1 MLKQV
6 QHDTNTGVYMKIL
19 MVTSETV
26 PFAKTGGLADA
37 VSALAINLRKQGHDV
52 RIVMPRYYKIDRSK
66 LKAIEAP
73 LAVAAGTIET
83 WVKVYEAPLPG
94 TDVPVY
100 FIDHEQCFGRDG
112 IYGTKAEPDFHDNPY
127 RSAVLCHGAFQL
139 CRLLGWYPDIM
150 HAHDWF
156 CCIVPVLLK
165 HVCRNGYFAHTAS
178 VLTIHNLGYQGWYGK
193 DSYPALGLDWNLYH
207 GAGFE
212 RNGSINLLQAG
223 ISCADMITT
232 VSPTYAGEMQSAEGG
247 FGLDGLLRVRS
258 DVVRGVLNGCDLETW
273 NPETDKLLPANFSYK
288 DLANKAKCKAELQKR
303 MGLPVKKDV
312 PLIGIVT
319 RLADQ
324 KGIAEVFAPGYGSI
338 YSICANMDVQFAI
351 LGSGEKWCEDEINA
365 LQSKLPNLRAY
376 IGYDESLSHLIEA
389 GSDFFLM
396 PSRYEPCGLNQ
407 MYSMLYGTLPIV
419 RRTGGLADTVEQY
432 NEFSGDGT
440 GFLFDALTPGA
451 VYDTVGWAVWA
462 YYNKKDHIKKMQ
474 IRGMQ
479 KNFSWDTSA
488 QNYVGIYSDALMRG
502 CGINTADWK

>member
-1 MLKQV
+1 
-6 QHDTNTGVYMKIL
+6 MKIL

-37 VSALAINLRKQGHDV
+37 VSALALTLSKQGHDV
-52 RIVMPRYYKIDRSK
+52 RIVMPRYYKIDRAK

-83 WVKVYEAPLPG
+83 WVKVYESTLPNSK
-94 TDVPVY
+94 VPVY

-139 CRLLGWYPDIM
+139 CRMLGWYPDIM

-156 CCIVPVLLK
+156 CCLVPVLLK
-165 HVCRNGYFAHTAS
+165 NVCRNGYFAHTAS
-178 VLTIHNLGYQGWYGK
+178 VLTIHNLGYQGWYPK
-193 DSYPALGLDWNLYH
+193 DSYPALGLDWNLYY
-207 GAGFE
+207 GGGFE

-223 ISCADMITT
+223 ITCADMITT
-232 VSPTYAGEMQSAEGG
+232 VSPTYAWEMQTAEGG

-273 NPETDKLLPANFSYK
+273 NPATDKLIPANFDSK
-288 DLANKAKCKAELQKR
+288 NLANKKKCKAELQKR
-303 MGLPVKKDV
+303 MNLPVNPDV
-312 PLIGIVT
+312 PVFGIVT

-324 KGIAEVFAPGYGSI
+324 KGIAEVFAPSYGSI
-338 YSICANMDVQFAI
+338 YSICSSMDVQFAI
-351 LGSGEKWCEDEINA
+351 LGSGEKWCEDEINS
-365 LQSKLPNLRAY
+365 LQAKLPNLRAY
-376 IGYDESLSHLIEA
+376 IGYDEGLSHLIEA

-407 MYSMLYGTLPIV
+407 MYSMLYGTLPVV

-432 NEFSGDGT
+432 DEQSGEGT
-440 GFLFDALTPGA
+440 GFLFDSLTPGA
-451 VYDTVGWAVWA
+451 IYNTVGWATFA
-462 YYNKKDHIKKMQ
+462 YYNKKEHIKKMQ
-474 IRGMQ
+474 VKGMT
-479 KNFSWDTSA
+479 KNFSWEQSA
-488 QNYVGIYSDALMRG
+488 DNYIGVYSDALMRG

>member
-1 MLKQV
+1 
-6 QHDTNTGVYMKIL
+6 MKIL

-37 VSALAINLRKQGHDV
+37 VSALAISLKKLGHDV

-66 LKAIEAP
+66 LKPIEAP
-73 LAVAAGTIET
+73 LAVAAGQIET
-83 WVKVYEAPLPG
+83 WVKVYESNLPG
-94 TDVPVY
+94 SEVPVY
-100 FIDHEQCFGRDG
+100 FIDHEQSFGRDG
-112 IYGTKAEPDFHDNPY
+112 IYGTKYEPDFHDNPY
-127 RSAVLCHGAFQL
+127 RSAVLCHGAFQI

-156 CCIVPVLLK
+156 CALVPVLLK

-178 VLTIHNLGYQGWYGK
+178 VFTIHNLGYQGWYGK
-193 DSYPALGLDWNLYH
+193 DSFPALGIDWQLYH

-212 RNGSINLLQAG
+212 RNGSINLMQAA

-232 VSPTYAGEMQSAEGG
+232 VSPTYAKEIQTMEGG

-258 DVVRGVLNGCDLETW
+258 DVIRGVLNGCDLETW
-273 NPETDKLLPANFSYK
+273 NPSKDKLIPANYDYK
-288 DLANKAKCKAELQKR
+288 NLANKAKCKKELQKR
-303 MGLPVKKDV
+303 MGLPEIPDV
-312 PLIGIVT
+312 PVVGIIT

-324 KGIAEVFAPGYGSI
+324 KGIAEVFAPTYGSI
-338 YSICANMDVQFAI
+338 YSICNTMEIQFAI
-351 LGSGEKWCEDEINA
+351 LGSGEKWCEDEIRT
-365 LQSKLPNLRAY
+365 LQKQLPNLRAY

-432 NEFSGDGT
+432 NQETGDGT
-440 GFLFDALTPGA
+440 GFLFDSLTPGA
-451 VYDTVGWAVWA
+451 IYDTVGWALYA
-462 YYNKKDHIKKMQ
+462 YYNKKDHITKMQ
-474 IRGMQ
+474 QRGMQ
-479 KNFSWDTSA
+479 KDFSWELSVRG
-488 QNYVGIYSDALMRG
+488 YESVYSEALMRG
-502 CGINTADWK
+502 CGINTNDW

>member
-1 MLKQV
+1 
-6 QHDTNTGVYMKIL
+6 MKIL

-37 VSALAINLRKQGHDV
+37 VSALALILKKQGHDV

-66 LKAIEAP
+66 LKPIEAP
-73 LAVAAGTIET
+73 LAVAAGQIET
-83 WVKVYEAPLPG
+83 WVKVYESTLPSSE
-94 TDVPVY
+94 VPVY

-156 CCIVPVLLK
+156 CALVPVLLK

-178 VLTIHNLGYQGWYGK
+178 VFTIHNLGYQGWYSK
-193 DSYPALGLDWNLYH
+193 DSFPALGLDWNLYH
-207 GAGFE
+207 GAGLE
-212 RNGSINLLQAG
+212 RNGCINLLQSAL
-223 ISCADMITT
+223 SCSDMITT
-232 VSPTYAGEMQSAEGG
+232 VSPTYAQEIQTDDCG
-247 FGLDGLLRVRS
+247 FGLDGLLRVRK
-258 DVVRGVLNGCDLETW
+258 DVVRGVLNGCDLDTW
-273 NPETDKLLPANFSYK
+273 NPKTDKYIPYK
-288 DLANKAKCKAELQKR
+288 FDSKNLSNKAKCKAEVQKKL
-303 MGLPVKKDV
+303 GLPVDPDV
-312 PLIGIVT
+312 PLFGIIT

-324 KGIAEVFAPGYGSI
+324 KGIAEVFAPTYGSI
-338 YSICANMDVQFAI
+338 FNICSNMNVQFAI
-351 LGSGEKWCEDEINA
+351 LGSGEKWCEDEINS
-365 LQSKLPNLRAY
+365 LQSKLPNLKAY
-376 IGYDESLSHLIEA
+376 IGYDEGLSHLIEA

-440 GFLFDALTPGA
+440 GFLFDSLTPGA
-451 VYDTVGWAVWA
+451 IYDTVGWATYA

-474 IRGMQ
+474 VRGMT
-479 KNFSWDTSA
+479 KDFSWDKSA
-488 QNYVGIYSDALMRG
+488 EGYMNVYSEALMRG
-502 CGINTADWK
+502 CGINTNDWV

>member
-1 MLKQV
+1 
-6 QHDTNTGVYMKIL
+6 MKIL

-37 VSALAINLRKQGHDV
+37 VSALALTLSKQGHDV
-52 RIVMPRYYKIDRSK
+52 RIVMPRYYKIDRAK

-83 WVKVYEAPLPG
+83 WVKVYESTLPNSK
-94 TDVPVY
+94 VPVY

-139 CRLLGWYPDIM
+139 CRMLGWYPDIM

-156 CCIVPVLLK
+156 CCLVPVLLK
-165 HVCRNGYFAHTAS
+165 NVCRNGYFAHTAS
-178 VLTIHNLGYQGWYGK
+178 VLTIHNLGYQGWYPK
-193 DSYPALGLDWNLYH
+193 DSYPALGLDWNLYY
-207 GAGFE
+207 GGGFE

-223 ISCADMITT
+223 ITCADMITT
-232 VSPTYAGEMQSAEGG
+232 VSPTYAWEMQTAEGG

-273 NPETDKLLPANFSYK
+273 NPSTDKLIPANFDSK
-288 DLANKAKCKAELQKR
+288 NLANKKKCKAELQKR
-303 MGLPVKKDV
+303 MNLPVNPDV
-312 PLIGIVT
+312 PVFGIVT

-324 KGIAEVFAPGYGSI
+324 KGIAEVFAPSYGSI
-338 YSICANMDVQFAI
+338 YSICSSMDVQFAI
-351 LGSGEKWCEDEINA
+351 LGSGEKWCEDEINS
-365 LQSKLPNLRAY
+365 LQAKLPNLRAY
-376 IGYDESLSHLIEA
+376 IGYDEGLSHLIEA

-407 MYSMLYGTLPIV
+407 MYSMLYGTLPVV

-432 NEFSGDGT
+432 DEQSGEGT
-440 GFLFDALTPGA
+440 GFLFDSLTPGA
-451 VYDTVGWAVWA
+451 IYNTVGWATFA
-462 YYNKKDHIKKMQ
+462 YYNKKEHIKKMQ
-474 IRGMQ
+474 VKGMT
-479 KNFSWDTSA
+479 KNFSWEQSA
-488 QNYVGIYSDALMRG
+488 DNYIGVYSDALMRG

>member
-1 MLKQV
+1 
-6 QHDTNTGVYMKIL
+6 MKIL

-37 VSALAINLRKQGHDV
+37 VSALALTLSKQGHDV
-52 RIVMPRYYKIDRSK
+52 RIVMPRYYKIDRAK
-66 LKAIEAP
+66 LKPIEAP

-83 WVKVYEAPLPG
+83 WVKVYESTLPNSK
-94 TDVPVY
+94 VPVY

-139 CRLLGWYPDIM
+139 CRMLGWYPDIM

-156 CCIVPVLLK
+156 CCLVPVLLK
-165 HVCRNGYFAHTAS
+165 NVCRNGYFAHTAS
-178 VLTIHNLGYQGWYGK
+178 VLTIHNLGYQGWYPK
-193 DSYPALGLDWNLYH
+193 DSYPALGLDWNLYY
-207 GAGFE
+207 GGGFE

-223 ISCADMITT
+223 ITCADMITT
-232 VSPTYAGEMQSAEGG
+232 VSPTYAWEMQTAEGG

-273 NPETDKLLPANFSYK
+273 NPATDKLIPANFDSK
-288 DLANKAKCKAELQKR
+288 NLANKKKCKAELQKR
-303 MGLPVKKDV
+303 MNLPVNPDV
-312 PLIGIVT
+312 PVFGIVT

-324 KGIAEVFAPGYGSI
+324 KGIAEVFAPSYGSI
-338 YSICANMDVQFAI
+338 YSICSNMDVQFAI
-351 LGSGEKWCEDEINA
+351 LGSGEKWCEDEINS
-365 LQSKLPNLRAY
+365 LQAKLPNLRAY
-376 IGYDESLSHLIEA
+376 IGYDEGLSHLIEA

-407 MYSMLYGTLPIV
+407 MYSMLYGTLPVV

-432 NEFSGDGT
+432 DEQSGEGT
-440 GFLFDALTPGA
+440 GFLFDSLTPGA
-451 VYDTVGWAVWA
+451 IYNTVGWATFA
-462 YYNKKDHIKKMQ
+462 YYNKKEHIKKMQ
-474 IRGMQ
+474 VKGMT
-479 KNFSWDTSA
+479 KNFSWEQSA
-488 QNYVGIYSDALMRG
+488 DNYIGVYSDALMRG

>member
-1 MLKQV
+1 
-6 QHDTNTGVYMKIL
+6 MKIL

-52 RIVMPRYYKIDRSK
+52 RIVMPRYYKIDRNK

-83 WVKVYEAPLPG
+83 WVKVYQAPLPG
-94 TDVPVY
+94 SDVPVY
-100 FIDHEQCFGRDG
+100 FIDHEACFGRDG
-112 IYGTKAEPDFHDNPY
+112 IYGTKAEPDFHDNPD
-127 RSAVLCHGAFQL
+127 RSAVLCHGAFQV
-139 CRLLGWYPDIM
+139 CRMLGWYPDIM

-156 CCIVPVLLK
+156 CCLVPVLLK

-178 VLTIHNLGYQGWYGK
+178 VLTIHNLGYQGWYSK
-193 DSYPALGLDWNLYH
+193 DSFPALGVNWNLYH

-232 VSPTYAGEMQSAEGG
+232 VSPTYAGEMQSVEGG

-258 DVVRGVLNGCDLETW
+258 DVIRGVLNGCDLETW
-273 NPETDKLLPANFSYK
+273 NPETDKLLPVNFSYK
-288 DLANKAKCKAELQKR
+288 DLADKAKCKAELQKR
-303 MGLPVKKDV
+303 MGLPLKKDV

-338 YSICANMDVQFAI
+338 YSICSNMEVQSAI
-351 LGSGEKWCEDEINA
+351 LGSGEKWCEDEINT
-365 LQSKLPNLRAY
+365 LQAKLLNLRAY

-432 NEFSGDGT
+432 NQNTGEGT

-474 IRGMQ
+474 VRGMQ

-488 QNYVGIYSDALMRG
+488 QNYVGVYSEALWRG

>member
-1 MLKQV
+1 
-6 QHDTNTGVYMKIL
+6 MKIL

-37 VSALAINLRKQGHDV
+37 VSALALILKKQGHDV
-52 RIVMPRYYKIDRSK
+52 RIVMPRYYKINRDN
-66 LKAIEAP
+66 LKPIEAP
-73 LAVAAGTIET
+73 LAVAAGQEET
-83 WVKVYEAPLPG
+83 WVKVYESTLPSSE
-94 TDVPVY
+94 VPVY

-156 CCIVPVLLK
+156 CALVPVLLK

-178 VLTIHNLGYQGWYGK
+178 VFTIHNLGYQGWYSK
-193 DSYPALGLDWNLYH
+193 DSFPALGLDWNLYH
-207 GAGFE
+207 GAGLE
-212 RNGSINLLQAG
+212 RNGCINLLQSAL
-223 ISCADMITT
+223 SCSDMITT
-232 VSPTYAGEMQSAEGG
+232 VSPTYAQEIQTEDGG
-247 FGLDGLLRVRS
+247 FGLDGLLRVRK
-258 DVVRGVLNGCDLETW
+258 DVVRGVLNGCDLDTW
-273 NPETDKLLPANFSYK
+273 NPKTDKYIPYK
-288 DLANKAKCKAELQKR
+288 FDSKNLSNKAKCKAEVQKKL
-303 MGLPVKKDV
+303 GLPVDPDV
-312 PLIGIVT
+312 PLFGIIT

-324 KGIAEVFAPGYGSI
+324 KGIAEVFAPTYGSI
-338 YSICANMDVQFAI
+338 FNICSNMNVQFAI
-351 LGSGEKWCEDEINA
+351 LGSGEKWCEDEINS
-365 LQSKLPNLRAY
+365 LQSKLPNLKAY
-376 IGYDESLSHLIEA
+376 IGYDEGLSHLIEA

-440 GFLFDALTPGA
+440 GFLFDSLTPGA
-451 VYDTVGWAVWA
+451 IYDTVGWATYA

-474 IRGMQ
+474 VRGMT
-479 KNFSWDTSA
+479 KDFSWDKSA
-488 QNYVGIYSDALMRG
+488 EGYMNVYSEALMRG
-502 CGINTADWK
+502 CGINTNDWV

>member
-1 MLKQV
+1 
-6 QHDTNTGVYMKIL
+6 MKIL

-37 VSALAINLRKQGHDV
+37 VSALAISLKKLGHDV

-66 LKAIEAP
+66 LKPIEAP
-73 LAVAAGTIET
+73 LAVAAGQIET
-83 WVKVYEAPLPG
+83 WVKVYESNLPG
-94 TDVPVY
+94 SEVPVY
-100 FIDHEQCFGRDG
+100 FIDHEQSFGRDG
-112 IYGTKAEPDFHDNPY
+112 IYGTKYEPDFHDNPY
-127 RSAVLCHGAFQL
+127 RSAVLCHGAFQI

-156 CCIVPVLLK
+156 CALVPVLLK

-178 VLTIHNLGYQGWYGK
+178 VFTIHNLGYQGWYGK
-193 DSYPALGLDWNLYH
+193 DSFPALGIDWQLYH

-212 RNGSINLLQAG
+212 RNGSINLMQAAL
-223 ISCADMITT
+223 SCADMITT
-232 VSPTYAGEMQSAEGG
+232 VSPTYAKEIQTMDGG

-258 DVVRGVLNGCDLETW
+258 DVIRGVLNGCDLETW
-273 NPETDKLLPANFSYK
+273 NPSKDKLIPANYDYK
-288 DLANKAKCKAELQKR
+288 NLANKAKCKKELQKR
-303 MGLPVKKDV
+303 MGLPEIPDV
-312 PLIGIVT
+312 PVVGIIT

-324 KGIAEVFAPGYGSI
+324 KGIAEVFAPTYGSI
-338 YSICANMDVQFAI
+338 YSICNTMEIQFAI
-351 LGSGEKWCEDEINA
+351 LGSGEKWCEDEIRT
-365 LQSKLPNLRAY
+365 LQKQLPNLRAY

-432 NEFSGDGT
+432 NQETGDGT
-440 GFLFDALTPGA
+440 GFLFDSLTPGA
-451 VYDTVGWAVWA
+451 IYDTVGWALYA

-474 IRGMQ
+474 ARGMQ
-479 KNFSWDTSA
+479 KDFSWELSVKG
-488 QNYVGIYSDALMRG
+488 YESVYSDALMRG
-502 CGINTADWK
+502 CGINTADWH